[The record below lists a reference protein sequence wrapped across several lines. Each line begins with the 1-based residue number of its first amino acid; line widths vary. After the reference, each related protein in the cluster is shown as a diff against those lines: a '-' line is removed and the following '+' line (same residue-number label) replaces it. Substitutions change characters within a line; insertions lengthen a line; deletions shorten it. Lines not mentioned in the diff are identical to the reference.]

1 MAKKKNPL
9 LSCMKHIAVAF
20 LAAFGVMMVSS
31 FIITAVL
38 EEVENQMI
46 INLIVDVIMMTV
58 YAVCFYRIH
67 MRFRLGTYIE
77 HSETLDW
84 KGELIAYIRGEGKFL
99 ILFYGVCAVFN
110 AVCDFLPGGPVSFI
124 GTVFTDVILGTL
136 FGRLPIPVLGSVL
149 AFLYI
154 CAMTCALELLRSRE
168 IHKDELTVHTRRNE
182 K

>member
-9 LSCMKHIAVAF
+9 LSCLKHIAVAF
-20 LAAFGVMMVSS
+20 LAAFGVMIVSS

-38 EEVENQMI
+38 EEVENRLV

-99 ILFYGVCAVFN
+99 ILFYGACAVFN
-110 AVCDFLPGGPVSFI
+110 AVCDFLPAGPVSLL
-124 GTVFTDVILGTL
+124 GTVFTDVILGTM
-136 FGRLPIPVLGSVL
+136 FGRLPVPVFRSVL
-149 AFLYI
+149 AFLYV
-154 CAMTCALELLRSRE
+154 CAMTCALELIRSRE
-168 IHKDELTVHTRRNE
+168 IHKDELVVHARRSE